1 MNQSQLRLNRGGVSP
16 LNRSGSLRK
25 SLGRRPQS
33 DDQNTN
39 SSTYL
44 SDRRSSFF
52 TLKSFAQSVNRSE
65 LEVSTEAVTTPTIV
79 CHHPLENSQQ
89 IKPSLKYGS
98 QQPMDSTKESYSKVY
113 DTSDSRKP
121 HLGRL
126 QQIQSQTNSDHN
138 SSTYLSD
145 AGTSVIAKSL
155 PRKLPISHAE
165 SISRKHEPPIK
176 EVSNS
181 ALSLVANQSNSIL
194 SLHDESAVHAIHQ
207 EKQLTLPRNLSY
219 RTTSEPSRPTSPKL
233 EIISLKEPFET
244 GTIKKKVIIIA
255 NSRRLIQCT
264 TLIFLLPAFDGKG
277 KIIDVELFDK
287 EDVKNVSF
295 LTNGIHPK
303 SYFHTVWDLFVT
315 CMSLVY
321 LCYIPFLISFATY
334 EESEIVTFSLALTT
348 TFALDTCVAL
358 ATPQPMEQNPL
369 CSLRE
374 YEAMRP
380 LLKEW
385 ILQWIGI
392 SLVFELIPIIP
403 FHFIFSEWKYSSLLL
418 LIRLLRFYRLPACM
432 SRCGIISRTK
442 YKLDKL
448 CGFTIS
454 AIIPILIGMFIFL
467 HFSACSL
474 YYFGKMTGF
483 VGWANAWT
491 GINNAGV
498 VELYSYSFFKAVGN
512 MFPCAFPAQTAV
524 EQLVASFYV
533 IASAVL
539 YAAFLGAISSATM
552 SINPSGKLFTQ
563 KMDEL
568 SDYVKWKKLSPE
580 TTKKIFSY
588 YETKYRGKYFEEDLL
603 LLELNESLRK
613 EISLQ
618 NTQALIERVPFLRR
632 QMNDGRDEI
641 FFARLATVLHANYF
655 VKNDFI
661 IKQGDYGFD
670 MFFILSGMVNVIVNG
685 KKVVSLYD
693 GAYFGEV
700 ALLAKILRTSTVQAT
715 TPSVLYRLTY
725 NDFHEVVNEFDDM
738 KIRIQALTKEYEERL
753 RNTASTEAAVN
764 KLRKLDE
771 SDEAQKEQED
781 REMGETQ

>member
-1 MNQSQLRLNRGGVSP
+1 
-16 LNRSGSLRK
+16 
-25 SLGRRPQS
+25 
-33 DDQNTN
+33 
-39 SSTYL
+39 
-44 SDRRSSFF
+44 
-52 TLKSFAQSVNRSE
+52 
-65 LEVSTEAVTTPTIV
+65 
-79 CHHPLENSQQ
+79 
-89 IKPSLKYGS
+89 
-98 QQPMDSTKESYSKVY
+98 
-113 DTSDSRKP
+113 
-121 HLGRL
+121 
-126 QQIQSQTNSDHN
+126 
-138 SSTYLSD
+138 
-145 AGTSVIAKSL
+145 
-155 PRKLPISHAE
+155 
-165 SISRKHEPPIK
+165 
-176 EVSNS
+176 
-181 ALSLVANQSNSIL
+181 
-194 SLHDESAVHAIHQ
+194 
-207 EKQLTLPRNLSY
+207 
-219 RTTSEPSRPTSPKL
+219 
-233 EIISLKEPFET
+233 
-244 GTIKKKVIIIA
+244 
-255 NSRRLIQCT
+255 
-264 TLIFLLPAFDGKG
+264 
-277 KIIDVELFDK
+277 
-287 EDVKNVSF
+287 
-295 LTNGIHPK
+295 
-303 SYFHTVWDLFVT
+303 
-315 CMSLVY
+315 
-321 LCYIPFLISFATY
+321 
-334 EESEIVTFSLALTT
+334 
-348 TFALDTCVAL
+348 
-358 ATPQPMEQNPL
+358 
-369 CSLRE
+369 
-374 YEAMRP
+374 
-380 LLKEW
+380 
-385 ILQWIGI
+385 
-392 SLVFELIPIIP
+392 
-403 FHFIFSEWKYSSLLL
+403 
-418 LIRLLRFYRLPACM
+418 
-432 SRCGIISRTK
+432 
-442 YKLDKL
+442 
-448 CGFTIS
+448 
-454 AIIPILIGMFIFL
+454 
-467 HFSACSL
+467 
-474 YYFGKMTGF
+474 MTGF